1 LGKVSANYFKF
12 WIYVKKKT
20 RSQKEQILTESVH
33 AKSLLLTLMK
43 NKYSLER
50 GTSMEATTILL
61 LKLITLR
68 HSSLMLS
75 SIIILLF
82 SVK

>member
-1 LGKVSANYFKF
+1 
-12 WIYVKKKT
+12 
-20 RSQKEQILTESVH
+20 
-33 AKSLLLTLMK
+33 MK